1 MKGQVIISTFDFLKD
16 FCSKSITMF
25 QSVEDLAHT
34 EIKDRFELF
43 EKFEEFER
51 FSVSSVILCGIRRP
65 PRSSAPPQSPASLGH
80 DRRE

>member
-43 EKFEEFER
+43 EKFEK
-51 FSVSSVILCGIRRP
+51 FSVSSVNSVWGKMAHRNPRKAQELILFVR
-65 PRSSAPPQSPASLGH
+65 A
-80 DRRE
+80 